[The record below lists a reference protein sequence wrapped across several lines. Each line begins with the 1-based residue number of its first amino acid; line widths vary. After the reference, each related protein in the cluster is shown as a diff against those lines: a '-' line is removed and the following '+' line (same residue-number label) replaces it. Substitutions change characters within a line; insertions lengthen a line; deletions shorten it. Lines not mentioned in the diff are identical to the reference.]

1 MRVGEAL
8 SFGKYWED
16 PRFASKRPNLAGSR
30 KMTFGDNIYH
40 RDGDDRWVQLDSHHS
55 LHDGS
60 ANPLNVATDTRVDR
74 VLVSQEFIYWGGG
87 GPPIPSELRA
97 LGEDA
102 EDLCSKTRGQRRD
115 GCRGGGMDRGNQ
127 SARVAGPAGPMATR
141 LSHGSQALRPGT
153 RGRIE
158 EKWTTRFVG
167 EREVGRGKRQDRHR
181 YV

>member
-30 KMTFGDNIYH
+30 KMAFGDNIYH

-97 LGEDA
+97 LGEDE
-102 EDLCSKTRGQRRD
+102 EDLCSKTRGHRCRFSDEMVAAAVGWIEGISQR
-115 GCRGGGMDRGNQ
+115 GLQG
-127 SARVAGPAGPMATR
+127 
-141 LSHGSQALRPGT
+141 RPGQWP
-153 RGRIE
+153 R
-158 EKWTTRFVG
+158 
-167 EREVGRGKRQDRHR
+167 D
-181 YV
+181 